1 MIAIISSDAIG
12 IIIDAVMPRPT
23 GVRLKR
29 YGVTTLTVWMVG
41 GCGPATAEW
50 AVFEESAAMRV
61 PGHVCKGKGDE

>member
-12 IIIDAVMPRPT
+12 IIIDAVI
-23 GVRLKR
+23 
-29 YGVTTLTVWMVG
+29 
-41 GCGPATAEW
+41 PATAEW